1 MARGIL
7 EALMRNPRGWGMTG
21 LASPEEGVNV
31 PQDPMSP
38 GEAAM
43 KLVQRRVPQEATMEN
58 AGSVVGTSLMGPV
71 LGLAG
76 RAPGVA
82 TALLGLTHALPAG
95 SEDGDRQGV
104 MNLQRQ
110 LKEAG
115 YYTGPIDGLMQGGT
129 RDAKQRF
136 EADQSQKQ
144 QLDIE
149 RAKAEAAAKGAD
161 AATAETARKAAEA
174 EAATKRRLEGEERLR
189 QVETEVSPVRQV
201 LREYGPIAG
210 YAAGL
215 IGGSATR
222 KGVTKLSDMATQK
235 SASVA
240 DALMAAPAKD
250 LPGRVSRVNQF
261 WAQGQKP
268 LMSAPEAP
276 FTAAPAAKA
285 GFRPNPDAPQAAE
298 LYQPSRV
305 RNGLTDL
312 GIAGTFGAE
321 SMVGQELLEPEARAE
336 LEKAQEAVNGDPSEV
351 NIERLQSAKDRVAMA
366 EFVKNMGRAGGA
378 SYLGS
383 GLKYQRS
390 NTRPNVSAAEAERLR
405 IGQDVKGRS
414 PVTNA
419 LMAPAKTGRMKTVAP
434 GVRKSQSGTYHA
446 DDGKFVSP
454 PTKK

>member
-1 MARGIL
+1 MAVGMDPNQRIIL
-7 EALMRNPRGWGMTG
+7 ALMAQERAQSAPVE
-21 LASPEEGVNV
+21 PEAE
-31 PQDPMSP
+31 PMSP
-38 GEAAM
+38 GMAAL
-43 KLVQRRVPQEATMEN
+43 KLLRRRAPQEATVEN
-58 AGSVVGTSLMGPV
+58 VGSVVGSSLMGPV

-76 RAPGVA
+76 RVPGAA
-82 TALLGLTHALPAG
+82 TALLGLTHSLPAG
-95 SEDGDRQGV
+95 SESGDQQGV
-104 MNLQRQ
+104 MQLQRQ

-115 YYTGPIDGLMQGGT
+115 YYTGPIDGVMGGGT
-129 RDAKQRF
+129 AEAKKRF
-136 EADQSQKQ
+136 DVDNVQKQ
-144 QLDIE
+144 QLEIE
-149 RAKAEAAAKGAD
+149 RAKVEAAAKGAD

-174 EAATKRRLEGEERLR
+174 EASAKRRSEGEERLR

-210 YAAGL
+210 YAAGIL
-215 IGGSATR
+215 GGTATR

-240 DALMAAPAKD
+240 DALMASPAKD
-250 LPGRVSRVNQF
+250 LPGRVSKVNQF

-268 LMSAPEAP
+268 LMGAPQAP
-276 FTAAPAAKA
+276 FVAAPGAKA

-321 SMVGQELLEPEARAE
+321 SLVGQELLEPEARAE
-336 LEKAQEAVNGDPSEV
+336 LEKAQEAVNADPSEV

-405 IGQDVKGRS
+405 IGQEVKSRG

-434 GVRKSQSGTYHA
+434 GVRKSQSGTFHA

>member
-7 EALMRNPRGWGMTG
+7 DALMANPRGWGMTG
-21 LASPEEGVNV
+21 AASPEEGVNV
-31 PQDPMSP
+31 PQDPMTP
-38 GEAAM
+38 GMAAM
-43 KLVQRRVPQEATMEN
+43 KLVQRRVPQEATLDN
-58 AGSVVGTSLMGPV
+58 AGQVVASSLMGPV

-76 RAPGVA
+76 RAPGIA
-82 TALLGLTHALPAG
+82 TALLGLTHPMPAG
-95 SEDGDRQGV
+95 GESGDSQGV

-115 YYTGPIDGLMQGGT
+115 YYQGPIDGVMGGGT
-129 RDAKQRF
+129 ADAKKRF
-136 EADQSQKQ
+136 ETDMAQKQ
-144 QLDIE
+144 QLEIE
-149 RAKAEAAAKGAD
+149 RAKAEAAAKGAE
-161 AATAETARKAAEA
+161 AANAETARKAAEA
-174 EAATKRRLEGEERLR
+174 EAATQRRLQGEERLR
-189 QVETEVSPVRQV
+189 NVESEVSPVRQV

-210 YAAGL
+210 YAAGIL
-215 IGGSATR
+215 GGSATR
-222 KGVTKLSDMATQK
+222 KGVTKLTDAATSK
-235 SASVA
+235 AASVA

-268 LMSAPEAP
+268 LMGAPEAP
-276 FTAAPAAKA
+276 FIAAPGAKA
-285 GFRPNPDAPQAAE
+285 GFRPNPEAPQAAE
-298 LYQPSRV
+298 LYQPSRL
-305 RNGLTDL
+305 RNVGTDL

-336 LEKAQEAVNGDPSEV
+336 LEKAQNAVNSDPSEV

-366 EFVKNMGRAGGA
+366 EFVKNMGRAGAA

-390 NTRPNVSAAEAERLR
+390 ATRPNVSAAEAERLR
-405 IGQDVKGRS
+405 IGQEVKGRS
-414 PVTNA
+414 PVSNA

-446 DDGKFVSP
+446 EDGKFVSP